1 MQPPQ
6 KKQKTFEQEVAEA
19 AENTGRT
26 SVASASSCSKN
37 GLLPEP
43 SAKPLASHPLQK
55 ELEEIKTLLT
65 AKEGRSEAA
74 AKPPPATAIRLNVHG
89 EPFGPS

>member
-6 KKQKTFEQEVAEA
+6 KKQKTFEQEVAE
-19 AENTGRT
+19 NTGRT
-26 SVASASSCSKN
+26 SVASAPSCSKN